1 MFPQNNSNKKGKA
14 RARSESLALA
24 DVWDEREELFGV
36 GDADEGDD
44 EDKSDGESDS
54 EERTTPAPP
63 LSQERQNAPR
73 NTRPAKSVR
82 WAEGSA

>member
-1 MFPQNNSNKKGKA
+1 M
-14 RARSESLALA
+14 
-24 DVWDEREELFGV
+24 

-63 LSQERQNAPR
+63 VSQERQNAPR